1 MSHEITLTTEGYV
14 VTFQLE
20 PRKDLR
26 SSLDG
31 TVVFTLVPGLSK
43 MEVQSQSMPISVD
56 DLERLAE
63 YLQQHIVNL
72 QADSDSE
79 GETFVPLDLQF
90 QMRASVGEVRSP
102 DDGEFTLQF
111 LVNVGQPDEESSSV
125 YVGGEAVVTLEQIK
139 HFLLSLRHLLTVV
152 AAGA

>member
-1 MSHEITLTTEGYV
+1 MSHDITLTTEGYV
-14 VTFQLE
+14 VTFHLE
-20 PRKDLR
+20 PRTDLR
-26 SSLDG
+26 GSLDG
-31 TVVFTLVPGLSK
+31 TVVFALVPGLGTL
-43 MEVQSQSMPISVD
+43 EVQSQPMPISVD
-56 DLERLAE
+56 DLVRLTE
-63 YLQQHIVNL
+63 YFEQHIANL
-72 QADSDSE
+72 RADADSE
-79 GETFVPLDLQF
+79 GETFVPMDLQF

-139 HFLLSLRHLLTVV
+139 RFLLPLRRLLTEV